1 MNYSIYIFG
10 KLSSGYTQYPEDSS
24 SIVLKNIYSHCK
36 APTQIVIHRD
46 ENLMYYCYI
55 RKLGNN
61 RYLGFCIVINGY
73 YLSKIDSLF
82 SLFENTIEKIV
93 TQGVIIHF
101 SEDGTLTTSID
112 NLRSEEEEVESL
124 TESLRIEFEGLRK
137 ISKLLPQTD
146 YSIAKDSIKEHCI
159 SDGVQDI
166 VRASYSYGFTY
177 IYKDEDY
184 DTVHM
189 NSYKSVL
196 SKLNQNN
203 IYLNKKNKKLQEEN
217 AKILRQKK
225 QFTNVSLLIL
235 IVIGCGI
242 GLFVLN
248 INLNYTQNQ
257 LDNANGTISKKN
269 NLITEKD
276 ALISQHKN
284 CIDSLYSLLST
295 ERNLRNIAEDNLTQV
310 CNNYPFIVT
319 SLSISSDAVSFDYYT
334 TEERTITIT
343 IKAINVMNSQIF
355 SSTHT
360 DTYYKEGGSKKFY
373 FSRSL
378 YTSDYYYVILMYNGK
393 IIAGKRW

>member
-24 SIVLKNIYSHCK
+24 SIVLKNIYSYCK
-36 APTQIVIHRD
+36 APAQIVIHRD
-46 ENLMYYCYI
+46 GNLMYYCYI
-55 RKLGNN
+55 RKLGNS

-73 YLSKIDSLF
+73 YLSKIDGLF

-124 TESLRIEFEGLRK
+124 IENLRMGFEGFSK

-146 YSIAKDSIKEHCI
+146 YAIAKDSIKEHCI

-184 DTVHM
+184 DTIRM
-189 NSYKSVL
+189 NSYKGVL
-196 SKLNQNN
+196 SRLNEKN
-203 IYLNKKNKKLQEEN
+203 ITLNKKNQELQEEN

-225 QFTNVSLLIL
+225 QFTNVFLLIL

-242 GLFVLN
+242 GLFFLN
-248 INLNYTQNQ
+248 RDLDYTQNQ
-257 LDNANGTISKKN
+257 LDDANSTIS
-269 NLITEKD
+269 EKD
-276 ALISQHKN
+276 TLIEAKSLLISQHEN
-284 CIDSLYSLLST
+284 SIDSLYSLLSN
-295 ERNLRNIAEDNLTQV
+295 ERDLRKNAEDKLTKV
-310 CNNYPFIVT
+310 CSNYPFVVT
-319 SLSISSDAVSFDYYT
+319 SFSVSSDAVSFDYYI
-334 TEERTITIT
+334 TEEKEITIT
-343 IKAINVMNSQIF
+343 LKAINDKNSQIV

-360 DTYYKEGGSKKFY
+360 NTYYKGGGSKKFY
-373 FSRSL
+373 FSRNL
-378 YTSDYYYVILMYNGK
+378 YTSDYYYVVLIYDGK

>member
-24 SIVLKNIYSHCK
+24 SIVLKNLYSHCK

-55 RKLGNN
+55 RKLGNS

-73 YLSKIDSLF
+73 YLSKIDGLF

-124 TESLRIEFEGLRK
+124 TESLRIGFEGLRK

-177 IYKDEDY
+177 VYKDEDY
-184 DTVHM
+184 DTVRM

-203 IYLNKKNKKLQEEN
+203 INLNKKNKKLQEEN
-217 AKILRQKK
+217 TKILRQKK
-225 QFTNVSLLIL
+225 QFTNVFLLIS

-343 IKAINVMNSQIF
+343 IKAINVMNSQIV

-360 DTYYKEGGSKKFY
+360 DTYYKGGGSKKFY
-373 FSRSL
+373 FSRNL
-378 YTSDYYYVILMYNGK
+378 YTSDYYYVVLIYDGK